1 MNLRRTAAALAAIA
15 ATATALAPAAAIAAE
30 TTPKASLTDIEND
43 VMCVSCREPLAVAQS
58 PQAIAERNYI
68 RTLIAQGQTKA
79 QIEQA
84 LVGQYGPAVLGK
96 PPAHGFNLTVYI
108 LPPAILIAGIGTL
121 ALLLPEMAAAV
132 EGQRSSPSPHRRTLD
147 RDSRRAP
154 PRRRTPPL
162 RRLKRRANSPTSTRE
177 RTPRAAPAPWR

>member
-1 MNLRRTAAALAAIA
+1 MRLRRTAAALAATAAAAA
-15 ATATALAPAAAIAAE
+15 ATLAPATAVAAAD

-68 RTLIAQGQTKA
+68 RNLIAKGQTKA

-84 LVGQYGPAVLGK
+84 LVAQYGPAVLGK

-108 LPPAILIAGIGTL
+108 LPPAILILGIGTL
-121 ALLLPEMAAAV
+121 ALLLPKW
-132 EGQRSSPSPHRRTLD
+132 
-147 RDSRRAP
+147 
-154 PRRRTPPL
+154 RRRSKANATTTTASPEPSIATADARRLDEEL
-162 RRLKRRANSPTSTRE
+162 RRYGG
-177 RTPRAAPAPWR
+177 